1 MLGCVCFQISSE
13 FEEMWRGCGKRQG
26 NMRAYSFLLLQ
37 SPVILDQ
44 LINSSEPQFVLIYKM
59 RRMKD
64 PFLGQLRS

>member
-1 MLGCVCFQISSE
+1 
-13 FEEMWRGCGKRQG
+13 
-26 NMRAYSFLLLQ
+26 MRAYSFLLLQ